1 MRRKSLLGICIFAAI
16 PAAVQAQPAPIP
28 YSVDTHIRSASPTIV
43 VPKMLGGAA
52 TLDVQTQ
59 RPEAGPY
66 VSVEKIERP
75 NSDGSGSNPR
85 DTISVRRA
93 LSPSSP

>member
-28 YSVDTHIRSASPTIV
+28 YSVDTHIRSATPTIV

-52 TLDVQTQ
+52 TLDVQTNGLKPG
-59 RPEAGPY
+59 RMSASRRSKDRNRTG
-66 VSVEKIERP
+66 SSS
-75 NSDGSGSNPR
+75 NSR